1 MSADQEENG
10 SKMKAEE
17 ALKLAFAE
25 GLGLPVDD
33 VDWPALA
40 YRGIPE
46 WDSVA
51 HMQVVAE
58 IEDAFDIML
67 EIDDVVAM
75 SSFEV
80 AKEILTKYG
89 VSFSGNDAT

>member
-1 MSADQEENG
+1 
-10 SKMKAEE
+10 MKAEE
-17 ALKLAFAE
+17 ALESAFAE
-25 GLGLPVDD
+25 GLGLSRDD
-33 VDWPALA
+33 VDWPSLA

-89 VSFSGNDAT
+89 VSFSGNDAS

>member
-1 MSADQEENG
+1 MSSEDT
-10 SKMKAEE
+10 
-17 ALKLAFAE
+17 LKRAFAE
-25 GLGLPVDD
+25 GLGIEAAT
-33 VDWPALA
+33 VDWSSLA

-51 HMQVVAE
+51 HMAVVAE

-67 EIDDVVAM
+67 EIDDVVGM

-80 AKEILTKYG
+80 TKDILDKYG
-89 VSFSGNDAT
+89 VSFS